1 MWEEVRT
8 VLKEAGCVG
17 EEVWERG
24 SGGRV
29 EGKGA
34 SKEGKGLREGRGGLE
49 KSGLKPGGRAA
60 GKAVGRK
67 VLRGLHPGLWS
78 SAEPL
83 RA

>member
-1 MWEEVRT
+1 MEEVRT

-17 EEVWERG
+17 EEVWEKG

-29 EGKGA
+29 EGKGT
-34 SKEGKGLREGRGGLE
+34 SKEGKGLREGRGRLK
-49 KSGLKPGGRAA
+49 KSGLKRRGRAA

-67 VLRGLHPGLWS
+67 VLRVLYPGLWS
-78 SAEPL
+78 SAEPW